1 MTTKLETILRR
12 SAGRDARADA
22 AAAAE
27 ATALRA
33 AAEGVA
39 DLVYA
44 TIDSPLGP
52 LFIASSARGLIRVAY
67 PGDRDPVE
75 ELAAR
80 VSPRIV
86 EAPEFLDS
94 IRRELDEYFAGKR
107 VHFDAPLDWALIGGF
122 NRRVLRATAAVPYGS
137 TASYREVA
145 TAAGS
150 PRAVRAAGNALGRNP
165 IPIVIPCHR
174 ILRTGGALGG
184 YGGGLE
190 RKQQLLELE
199 GARG

>member
-12 SAGRDARADA
+12 PRRPDELDA
-22 AAAAE
+22 AAAAAR

-33 AAEGVA
+33 AADGLA

-44 TIDSPLGP
+44 TVDSPLGP
-52 LFIASSARGLIRVAY
+52 LFIASTARGLVRVAY
-67 PGDRDPVE
+67 EGGRDPVDD
-75 ELAAR
+75 LAAR
-80 VSPRIV
+80 ISPRIV
-86 EAPEFLDS
+86 EAPEFLDP
-94 IRRELDEYFAGKR
+94 IRRELDEYFAGRR

-122 NRRVLRATAAVPYGS
+122 NRRVLHATADVPYGH
-137 TASYREVA
+137 TASYRDVA
-145 TAAGS
+145 TKAGS
-150 PRAVRAAGNALGRNP
+150 PAAVRAAGNALARNP

-184 YGGGLE
+184 YGGGAA

-199 GARG
+199 GALG

>member
-1 MTTKLETILRR
+1 MTTKLEKILRGPR
-12 SAGRDARADA
+12 GVAGMA
-22 AAAAE
+22 AAAAH

-33 AAEGVA
+33 AAEGLA

-44 TIDSPLGP
+44 TVDTPVGP
-52 LFIASSARGLIRVAY
+52 LFIASTPRGLVRVAF
-67 PGDRDPVE
+67 PGERDPVE
-75 ELAAR
+75 DLAAR
-80 VSPRIV
+80 ISPCIV
-86 EAPEFLDS
+86 EAPEFLDP
-94 IRRELDEYFAGKR
+94 IRRELDEYFAGRRK
-107 VHFDAPLDWALIGGF
+107 HFDAPLDWALIGGF
-122 NRRVLRATAAVPYGS
+122 NRRVLEATTAIPYGS

-145 TAAGS
+145 TTAGN
-150 PRAVRAAGNALGRNP
+150 PRAVRAAGNALARNP

-199 GARG
+199 SALG